1 MTGKITRQELKEPD
15 KFQVMLS
22 RGMAYLAENKKII
35 YTAGA
40 VFVAVLLIAG
50 GWYFYDL
57 DMEKRAQQIYAR
69 SFYTAPGDTAVATG
83 VYKEVLA
90 KYPRSRAAALAN
102 YRLAGLYYQQKDF
115 DAAIRHYEAFLQQ
128 APDQNDLKTIA
139 YMGLGHCH
147 EAKKDF
153 KNALAAFEKAAGS
166 KAGQVFAGLNNQN
179 IARIYEAMNDRAK
192 ALEYYRK
199 ALTNNT
205 DPIVELLLKR
215 KIAALS

>member
-1 MTGKITRQELKEPD
+1 MTGKITKQELKEPD

-22 RGMAYLAENKKII
+22 RVMTYLAENKKKI
-35 YTAGA
+35 YIAGA
-40 VFVAVLLIAG
+40 VFVAVLLIAS
-50 GWYFYDL
+50 GWYLYDL
-57 DMEKRAQQIYAR
+57 DMEKSAQKIYAR
-69 SFYTAPGDTAVATG
+69 SFYIAAGDTTAAAG

-102 YRLAGLYYQQKDF
+102 YWLAGLYYQQKDF

-128 APDQNDLKTIA
+128 TPDQSDLKTIA

-166 KAGQVFAGLNNQN
+166 KAGQVFGGLNNQN

-205 DPIVELLLKR
+205 DPIAELLLKR

>member
-1 MTGKITRQELKEPD
+1 MTGKITKQELKEPD

-22 RGMAYLAENKKII
+22 WVMAYQAKNKKKI
-35 YTAGA
+35 YIAGA
-40 VFVAVLLIAG
+40 VFVAVLLIASA
-50 GWYFYDL
+50 WYLYDL
-57 DMEKRAQQIYAR
+57 DMEKSAQKIYAR
-69 SFYTAPGDTAVATG
+69 SFYTVAGDITAATG

-90 KYPRSRAAALAN
+90 KYPRSRAAVLAN

-128 APDQNDLKTIA
+128 APDQSDLKAIA

-147 EAKKDF
+147 ESKKDF

-166 KAGQVFAGLNNQN
+166 KAGQVFGGLNNQN
-179 IARIYEAMNDRAK
+179 IARVYEAMNDRAK

-199 ALTNNT
+199 ALTNNA
-205 DPIVELLLKR
+205 DPITELLLKR

>member
-1 MTGKITRQELKEPD
+1 MTGKITKQELKEPD
-15 KFQVMLS
+15 KLQVMLS
-22 RGMAYLAENKKII
+22 GVMAYLVGNKKKFYI
-35 YTAGA
+35 AGA
-40 VFVAVLLIAG
+40 VFVAVLLVAG
-50 GWYFYDL
+50 GWYLYDL
-57 DMEKRAQQIYAR
+57 DIEKSAQKIYAR
-69 SFYTAPGDTAVATG
+69 SFYMAAGDSTNAAG

-115 DAAIRHYEAFLQQ
+115 DASIRHYEAFLQQ
-128 APDQNDLKTIA
+128 APDQSDLKTIA

-153 KNALAAFEKAAGS
+153 KNALGAFEKAAGS
-166 KAGQVFAGLNNQN
+166 KSGQVFGGLNNQN
-179 IARIYEAMNDRAK
+179 IARIYEAMDDRAK
-192 ALEYYRK
+192 ALEYYQK

>member
-1 MTGKITRQELKEPD
+1 MTGKMTKQELKEPD
-15 KFQVMLS
+15 KLQVMLS
-22 RGMAYLAENKKII
+22 RGMAYLAENKKKI

-40 VFVAVLLIAG
+40 VFVAVLLIAS

-57 DMEKRAQQIYAR
+57 DMEKSAQKIYAR
-69 SFYTAPGDTAVATG
+69 SFYIVAGNSTDAVG
-83 VYKEVLA
+83 VYKEVLG

-102 YRLAGLYYQQKDF
+102 YRLAGLFYQQKDF
-115 DAAIRHYEAFLQQ
+115 DAAIRHYEAFLLQ
-128 APDQNDLKTIA
+128 APDQSDLKTIA
-139 YMGLGHCH
+139 FIGLGHCH

-153 KNALAAFEKAAGS
+153 KNALAAFEKAEGS
-166 KAGQVFAGLNNQN
+166 KAGQVFGGLNNQN

-192 ALEYYRK
+192 ALDYYRK